1 MKRSAAAPG
10 RAVIYARVSSDRAGG
25 RSVEEQVSE
34 CRTECERQA
43 WPVADVLVDN
53 DVSAS
58 RYATKARPEYARLQA
73 LLQPGDVLVMWEA
86 SRAQRDL
93 KRYVELR
100 DLCARRGVRW
110 SYSGRLY
117 DLSDGDDRF
126 STGLDAL
133 LAEKEAEQTRT
144 RILRAHRANLADG
157 KPHGRVPYGYRIIR
171 DPETGKPVRRE
182 PHPGQAPLIAEA
194 ARRVL
199 AGQSFASVV
208 RWISERDDSL
218 RWDAAKL
225 RRLLINPT
233 LAGFRVHTEV
243 KDGVRGP
250 RVIHRRGTW
259 EPILSE
265 DHHNDLVALFAAR
278 QSGPRGVPVKYLV
291 SGIAECGVCGEK
303 VWRGR
308 GGTKKDGSRY
318 EVYTCRPGR
327 HAARRLDRV
336 DEAVHTVV
344 EEILISPTA
353 VNALAET
360 PPVDNAAATRLNELR
375 RQLEAVETEIA
386 EGRMPAS
393 TGGRVATRL
402 EASIATAEVE
412 ATQIFVDPTVRR
424 LATAPDPVA
433 IWRDMPLLDQ
443 REFIKAV
450 LHIRIERI
458 GRGRWHDKRAGIV
471 ITPHRPQLEHPGTRG
486 TTG

>member
-1 MKRSAAAPG
+1 MSTSASAPG

-34 CRTECERQA
+34 CRTECERHA

-58 RYATKARPEYARLQA
+58 RYATKDRPEYARLQA

-208 RWISERDDSL
+208 RWIAEQDNSL

-250 RVIHRRGTW
+250 RMIHGRGTW
-259 EPILSE
+259 EPILTE
-265 DHHNDLVALFAAR
+265 DQHNDLVALFAAR

-327 HAARRLDRV
+327 HAARRLDLV
-336 DEAVHTVV
+336 DEAVHEVV
-344 EEILISPTA
+344 EQILTSPA
-353 VNALAET
+353 VLAALAET
-360 PPVDNAAATRLNELR
+360 PEADTTAPARLAELR
-375 RQLEAVETEIA
+375 ARLDAVETEII

-393 TGGRVATRL
+393 TGARAATRL
-402 EASIATAEVE
+402 EALIAEAEAAAAPVF
-412 ATQIFVDPTVRR
+412 TDPAVRS
-424 LATAPDPVA
+424 LATAADPVA
-433 IWRDMPLLDQ
+433 EWRGMPLADQ
-443 REFIKAV
+443 REFIKAT

-458 GRGRWHDKRAGIV
+458 GRGRWHDKRAGIT
-471 ITPHRPQLEHPGTRG
+471 IEPQRR
-486 TTG
+486 